1 MATRHDTF
9 DAIDWD
15 EYATD
20 SRSVS
25 RRTKL
30 FSLVVTA
37 LVAGFLYD
45 FFSLPDDEPVILKWN
60 VTALDWLFMLSL
72 AVFAFFVLVPLFQN
86 RELTRRRWRQ
96 LRTNRVAVA
105 SLCYLVVLF
114 VGGLVAPVVHAPL
127 KDAIAA
133 ADGFAYGMAPYQP
146 PIGIT
151 VPYYGIGITHC
162 VGDLSNNVCHGS
174 LVHPFGTTGSG
185 EDVLLEILQGMRIAL
200 QVTLI
205 TATLIAPLA
214 TAVGVVGAYFGGS
227 IDEVL
232 MRYVDIQQA
241 IPPLFVF
248 LLLEALYGG
257 SILLMV
263 GVFGLLSWGSTARLV
278 RSEALQKRELGYIRA
293 ARNAGSSRLKIIRK
307 HLLPNVSST
316 VLVAITLQIP
326 TLLLIEAMLGY
337 FQLHGGGQNSWGY
350 LVYAAFRSDF
360 HPTFLWWAEVI
371 PVVFL
376 MLTVASFNFLGDALR
391 DVLDPKT
398 QERL

>member
-1 MATRHDTF
+1 MATSHDTF

-15 EYATD
+15 EYTTA

-25 RRTKL
+25 WRTKL

-37 LVAGFLYD
+37 LLLGFLYD
-45 FFSLPDDEPVILKWN
+45 VFVLPDDNPIIWEWN
-60 VTALDWLFMLSL
+60 VTMLDWLFMLSL
-72 AVFAFFVLVPLFQN
+72 SVFAFYVLAPLYLN
-86 RELTRRRWRQ
+86 RELTRERWRQ

-105 SLCYLVVLF
+105 SLCYLVVFF
-114 VGGLVAPVVHAPL
+114 VGGLFGPMVHEPL
-127 KDAIAA
+127 TNAIAS
-133 ADGFAYGMAPYQP
+133 ADDFAYGMAPYQP
-146 PIGIT
+146 PVGFSA
-151 VPYYGIGITHC
+151 PYYGIGITHC
-162 VGDLSNNVCHGS
+162 VGDISNNACHGS
-174 LVHPFGTTGSG
+174 FVHPFGTTSSG
-185 EDVLLEILQGMRIAL
+185 EDLFLKILQGMRIAL

-214 TAVGVVGAYFGGS
+214 TGVGIVAAYFGGS
-227 IDEVL
+227 VDEAL

-257 SILLMV
+257 SILLMI

-293 ARNAGSSRLKIIRK
+293 ARNAGSSRLKIIRQ
-307 HLLPNVSST
+307 HILPNVSST

-326 TLLLIEAMLGY
+326 MLLLIEAMLGY
-337 FQLHGGGQNSWGY
+337 FQLHGPGQNSWGY
-350 LVYAAFRSDF
+350 LIYAAFLSDF
-360 HPTFLWWAEVI
+360 HPTLLWWAEVI

-391 DVLDPKT
+391 EILDPRT
-398 QERL
+398 REGL

>member
-15 EYATD
+15 EYQTTGTTVA
-20 SRSVS
+20 
-25 RRTKL
+25 RRTKV
-30 FSLVVTA
+30 FA
-37 LVAGFLYD
+37 LVALGLALGFLYD
-45 FFSLPDDEPVILKWN
+45 LQALPDDKPLVWEWN
-60 VTALDWLFMLSL
+60 VTTLDWLFMLSL
-72 AVFAFFVLVPLFQN
+72 AVFTFYVLVPLYQN

-105 SLCYLVVLF
+105 SLCYLVF
-114 VGGLVAPVVHAPL
+114 FFICGLVAPILVPPL
-127 KDAIAA
+127 QDAIAS
-133 ADGFAYGMAPYQP
+133 ADKFAYGNAPYQP
-146 PIGIT
+146 PFGLT

-162 VGDLSNNVCHGS
+162 VGELSNNVCHGS
-174 LVHPFGTTGSG
+174 LVHPLGTTSSG
-185 EDVLLEILQGMRIAL
+185 EDVMIEIFQGMRIAL

-214 TAVGVVGAYFGGS
+214 TAVGTIAAYFGGRV
-227 IDEVL
+227 DEAL
-232 MRYVDIQQA
+232 MRYVDLQQA

-263 GVFGLLSWGSTARLV
+263 TVFGLLSWGSTARLV
-278 RSEALQKRELGYIRA
+278 RSEALQKRELGFIRA
-293 ARNAGSSRLKIIRK
+293 ARNAGSSRRWIIRR

-326 TLLLIEAMLGY
+326 MLLLIEAMLGY
-337 FQLHGGGQNSWGY
+337 FQLHGAGQNSWGY
-350 LVYAAFRSDF
+350 LVYAAFLSDF

-376 MLTVASFNFLGDALR
+376 ILTVASFNFLGDALR
-391 DVLDPKT
+391 EILDPRIR
-398 QERL
+398 EEL